1 MATLRDIRRRI
12 RSVRSTAQITK
23 TMEMVS
29 AAKLRRAQTVLE
41 SARPYATDLSA
52 VLANLA
58 EASGDVSHPA
68 FRKREVRNRAIIL
81 VTSDRGLS
89 GAFNANLV
97 RAAEERMREKPQP
110 TTLVLVGK
118 RGFDYFRR
126 RSASVLTSKTDL
138 GGVANW
144 SYAEET
150 SRAIMARV
158 DAGEIDEVDLIFTRF
173 KSALSRYVVV
183 EPYLPLSGEAF
194 TKAPGQPGTSGEAR
208 SALREG
214 RGTSGEN
221 RGASGAR
228 RDYIYEPDPGTILE
242 RIVPYFLAMRLYMAL
257 AESAAAEHGARMIA
271 MGSATKNANEMIQ
284 TLTLHMN
291 RTRQA
296 TITREIVEIV
306 GGAEALK

>member
-1 MATLRDIRRRI
+1 VATLRDIRRRI
-12 RSVRSTAQITK
+12 KSVRSTAQITK

-29 AAKLRRAQTVLE
+29 AAKLRRAQVTVE
-41 SARPYATDLSA
+41 SARPYASDLSA

-58 EASGDVSHPA
+58 EASSDLSHPA
-68 FRKREVRNRAIIL
+68 FAKRDVKNRAILL
-81 VTSDRGLS
+81 VTSDRGLC
-89 GAFNANLV
+89 GAFNTNLV
-97 RAAEERMREKPQP
+97 RAVEQRMREKPQP
-110 TTLVLVGK
+110 TRLVLLGK
-118 RGFDYFRR
+118 KGFDYFRR
-126 RSASVLTSKTDL
+126 RGASILISKTDL
-138 GGVANW
+138 GGVADW
-144 SYAEET
+144 GFSEET
-150 SRAIMARV
+150 SRAVLSRV
-158 DAGEIDEVDLIFTRF
+158 EAGEIDEVDLIYTRF

-183 EPYLPLSGEAF
+183 EPYLPLGSETFTRAAAPAQGAGTEA
-194 TKAPGQPGTSGEAR
+194 K
-208 SALREG
+208 
-214 RGTSGEN
+214 
-221 RGASGAR
+221 ASGAR
-228 RDYIYEPDPGTILE
+228 RDYIYEPDPGAILT

>member
-12 RSVRSTAQITK
+12 RSVKSTAQITK

-29 AAKLRRAQTVLE
+29 AAKLRRAQVVVE
-41 SARPYATDLSA
+41 SARPYATDLAA

-58 EASGDVSHPA
+58 EASDDVGHPA
-68 FRKREVRNRAIIL
+68 FQGREARRRAIIL

-89 GAFNANLV
+89 GAFNANLI
-97 RAAEERMREKPQP
+97 RAAEERMREKPSP
-110 TTLVLVGK
+110 THHVLLGK
-118 RGFDYFRR
+118 KGFDYFRR
-126 RSASVLTSKTDL
+126 RGVTALASKTDM
-138 GGVANW
+138 GGVADW
-144 SYAEET
+144 KFAEET
-150 SRAIMARV
+150 SRNLIAQFT
-158 DAGEIDEVDLIFTRF
+158 AGDLDEVDLVYTRF
-173 KSALSRYVVV
+173 QSALTRYVVV
-183 EPYLPLSGEAF
+183 EPYLPLG
-194 TKAPGQPGTSGEAR
+194 
-208 SALREG
+208 RE
-214 RGTSGEN
+214 SFA
-221 RGASGAR
+221 GASTPRASSGTR
-228 RDYIYEPDPGTILE
+228 RDYIYEPDPGTILTK
-242 RIVPYFLAMRLYMAL
+242 IVPYFLAMRLYMAL

>member
-1 MATLRDIRRRI
+1 
-12 RSVRSTAQITK
+12 
-23 TMEMVS
+23 MEMVS

-68 FRKREVRNRAIIL
+68 FRRREVRNRAIIL
-81 VTSDRGLS
+81 ATSDRGLS

-126 RSASVLTSKTDL
+126 RSASILTSKTDL

-144 SYAEET
+144 NYAEET

-194 TKAPGQPGTSGEAR
+194 TKAPGAAPPTEAR
-208 SALREG
+208 GASGEG
-214 RGTSGEN
+214 RGASGEG

-228 RDYIYEPDPGTILE
+228 RDYIYEPDPGTILA